1 MKIIQLNVWCGR
13 VRDSTVTFLKEENA
27 DIVCT
32 QEIIHSQKK
41 LPGLFDSVQIH
52 NQISELYPY
61 VYFSPTFDY
70 QQMDSKIL
78 FGNAIYSKF
87 PISDEETIFTHES
100 YIENRSLH
108 IGDNKSGRNLQ
119 LCKVTSPYGEF
130 IVANHH
136 GHHTFHH
143 HGDENSI
150 KSLTVVADALSQ
162 VGSPLIFCGDLN
174 TSYESEAIK
183 VFDKSGLRNITKER
197 NVQTTL
203 SELSRVPVDVPCD
216 YIFTSEEVKLLNFSV
231 SEKIISDHKA
241 LILEFTIE

>member
-1 MKIIQLNVWCGR
+1 
-13 VRDSTVTFLKEENA
+13 
-27 DIVCT
+27 
-32 QEIIHSQKK
+32 
-41 LPGLFDSVQIH
+41 
-52 NQISELYPY
+52 
-61 VYFSPTFDY
+61 
-70 QQMDSKIL
+70 MDSKIL

-87 PISDEETIFTHES
+87 PITDEKTIFTHGS
-100 YIENRSLH
+100 YKENRSIH
-108 IGDNKSGRNLQ
+108 TSDGTNGRNLQ

-174 TSYESEAIK
+174 TSYESDAIK
-183 VFDKSGLRNITKER
+183 VFDKSELRNLTKED
-197 NVQTTL
+197 NIQTTL
-203 SELSRVPVDVPCD
+203 SQLSRVPVDVPCD
-216 YIFTSEEVKLLNFSV
+216 YIFTSKQVKILNFSV
-231 SEKIISDHKA
+231 SDKIISDHKA